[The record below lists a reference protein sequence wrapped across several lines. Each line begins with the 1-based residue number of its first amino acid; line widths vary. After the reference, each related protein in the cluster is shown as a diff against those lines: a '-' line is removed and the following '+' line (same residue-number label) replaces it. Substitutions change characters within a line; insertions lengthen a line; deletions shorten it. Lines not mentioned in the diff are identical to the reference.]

1 MPMTDLGDEDERVQ
15 PGRVRQVLGRAL
27 RGARRLFG
35 TGGATGGRV
44 RRARR

>member
-1 MPMTDLGDEDERVQ
+1 MPQTDIGDEERAR

-27 RGARRLFG
+27 RAGRRLFG
-35 TGGATGGRV
+35 TGGMTGGRV

>member
-1 MPMTDLGDEDERVQ
+1 MPQSDIGDEERAR

-35 TGGATGGRV
+35 TGGITGGRV